1 MKDNSWSQTSS
12 IHHLRRIQLPQINKR
27 DLVASNF
34 HQYLDIWMIYV
45 CDLSTSH
52 FPHISLYNLSPHQHF
67 WVHQSINFFPLR
79 SYKLPTKSEV
89 WGHDID
95 RSNEKVRLKELER
108 LKAIGAIGSLTARW
122 FPEMG
127 KMKWRNGK
135 SSKKWVGFMVW
146 ELVGCLDGHDD
157 GA

>member
-1 MKDNSWSQTSS
+1 MKHNWSQTSS

-34 HQYLDIWMIYV
+34 HQNLDIWMIYV

-52 FPHISLYNLSPHQHF
+52 FSHISLYNLSPHQHF
-67 WVHQSINFFPLR
+67 WVHQSIKIVPLR
-79 SYKLPTKSEV
+79 SYKFHPKSEV

-122 FPEMG
+122 FPEIGKDEMKGCNPTQKMG
-127 KMKWRNGK
+127 WFHG
-135 SSKKWVGFMVW
+135 V

-157 GA
+157 GV